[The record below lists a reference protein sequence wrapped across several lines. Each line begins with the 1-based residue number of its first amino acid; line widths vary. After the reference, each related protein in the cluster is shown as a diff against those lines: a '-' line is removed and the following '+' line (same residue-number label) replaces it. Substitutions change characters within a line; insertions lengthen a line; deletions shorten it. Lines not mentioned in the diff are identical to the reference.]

1 MASIYKRGPYQW
13 QVLIRR
19 KGFETQARVFNPK
32 VEAESW
38 ANVTESEMVRG
49 VFVSRKEAENTTL
62 SEALNRYESEVSLI
76 DILPFLSLRSPR
88 LRIRKGRMSMPLFTN
103 WKGAPH
109 GEKPVMR
116 L

>member
-62 SEALNRYESEVSLI
+62 SEALNRYE
-76 DILPFLSLRSPR
+76 
-88 LRIRKGRMSMPLFTN
+88 
-103 WKGAPH
+103 
-109 GEKPVMR
+109 
-116 L
+116 